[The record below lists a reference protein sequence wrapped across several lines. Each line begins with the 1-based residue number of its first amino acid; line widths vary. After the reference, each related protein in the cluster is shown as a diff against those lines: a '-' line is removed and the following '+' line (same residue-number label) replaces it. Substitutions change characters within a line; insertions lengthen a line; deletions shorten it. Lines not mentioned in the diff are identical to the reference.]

1 LILKIFSKILKTWT
15 LVDPSSLR
23 KINTILE
30 AFLES
35 RVGCSAIVYEFRGR
49 PENEAVAAAI
59 PFSETGEIRK

>member
-1 LILKIFSKILKTWT
+1 MDSS
-15 LVDPSSLR
+15 SSL
-23 KINTILE
+23 KINTFLE